1 MPTTASGK
9 GRILGMGPFTDD
21 DMITDVDH
29 PTPGSPLVVNDWFWT
44 GAPDPT
50 LIPWTWLSMPLSFR
64 QDPPINSAQI
74 TGLSG
79 VVAQAN
85 NAAAQIQYGVFSA
98 SSTLTTAL
106 AQDAAN
112 FAQFLVTY
120 YGNPLLR
127 CPTWTF
133 DLTGRQFLADENKW
147 KVLGREL
154 GDRVTL
160 TSSTV
165 TDGTTTITI
174 PVPAGL
180 PAAARS
186 LTIEGVQH
194 TSSPTTRTVTWTT
207 GPLLGP
213 TPGAEGPWFRLDYS
227 FLDGTDNLAF

>member
-1 MPTTASGK
+1 
-9 GRILGMGPFTDD
+9 MGPFTDD

-44 GAPDPT
+44 GAPDPI
-50 LIPWTWLSMPLSFR
+50 LIPWTWLSMPLSLR
-64 QDPPINSAQI
+64 QDAPINSAQI

-85 NAAAQIQYGVFSA
+85 NTAAQNQFGTFSA
-98 SSTLTTAL
+98 SGTLTTAL
-106 AQDAAN
+106 QADAAN
-112 FAQFLVTY
+112 FGQFLVTY

-133 DLTGRQFLADENKW
+133 DLTGPQFYADENKW

-160 TSSTV
+160 TSSTL
-165 TDGTTTITI
+165 TDSGGTTVTL

-180 PAAARS
+180 PAAARN
-186 LTIEGVQH
+186 LTIEGIQH
-194 TSSPTTRTVTWTT
+194 ASSPTVRTVTWTT

-213 TPGAEGPWFRLDYS
+213 TPGVEGPWFRLDYS
-227 FLDGTDNLAF
+227 FLGGTDARPF